1 MSYNFENLVFLFI
14 GIGVVGYDLA
24 WNEMGI
30 VLAISSILIVIV
42 ARFINI
48 KIVSFI
54 LNRYR
59 HDNFIKPNHQKAMW
73 FCGLRGAM
81 AYALALD
88 AADTFKE
95 EGEIILTMTVVII
108 ALNVIYDLI
117 CNYKFRFLFKVQL
130 YNMYWKNVI
139 FKRNLKKF
147 HLKLM

>member
-1 MSYNFENLVFLFI
+1 
-14 GIGVVGYDLA
+14 
-24 WNEMGI
+24 MGI

-95 EGEIILTMTVVII
+95 EGEVILTMTVVII

-117 CNYKFRFLFKVQL
+117 SNYNLDICLRFSIIICFGKVWYLRQT
-130 YNMYWKNVI
+130 
-139 FKRNLKKF
+139 
-147 HLKLM
+147 